1 MMVYFSFQHIIMLEF
16 FSVHITLC
24 TYSHVFGHVYLCV
37 CVYHPYEVYSAYTPC
52 SPRAR
57 GVYVWEYIYMCY
69 TPCRGGIID
78 LYHNEDSI

>member
-1 MMVYFSFQHIIMLEF
+1 MMVHFSFQIIIMLEF

-24 TYSHVFGHVYLCV
+24 TYLQQGYVFGHIYLCV
-37 CVYHPYEVYSAYTPC
+37 CNHPYEVYSAYTPR

-57 GVYVWEYIYMCY
+57 GVYIWEYY
-69 TPCRGGIID
+69 TPCRGGIMD